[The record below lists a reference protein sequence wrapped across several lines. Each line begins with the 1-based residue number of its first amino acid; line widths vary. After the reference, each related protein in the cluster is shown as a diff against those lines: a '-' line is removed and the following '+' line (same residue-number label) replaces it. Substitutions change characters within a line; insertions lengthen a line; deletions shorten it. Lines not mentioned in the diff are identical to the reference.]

1 MQHIK
6 FSWTSINQV
15 MIYIS
20 LKKTI
25 GKLKIE
31 KKNNKMKN
39 KKKK

>member
-1 MQHIK
+1 
-6 FSWTSINQV
+6 

-39 KKKK
+39 KKKNNNKKIKIIIK

>member
-1 MQHIK
+1 
-6 FSWTSINQV
+6 

-39 KKKK
+39 KKKKIIKK